1 MRYRNA
7 AFALGLWMVSVLP
20 AVAQTPSDAPA
31 QAPDLVPP
39 PAWAFN
45 DLACAPSLLM
55 EKPAKGETQ
64 DLRVVGVQDGAFREL
79 LGPPDVLVVS
89 GGSNTGLEAG
99 QRYFVRRLVLPI
111 PGSGQPPTVH
121 TAGWVQI
128 LGVDGTVS
136 TAQILHACEG
146 ILLDDYL
153 EPFTPPMIAA
163 KPIAGTAPHYEN
175 MGRVI
180 AGLDGAHTSGVGNVM
195 NIDRGSNAG
204 TVVGQRFL
212 VFRDK
217 RKLHPDTSRTSRVL
231 ATHIDNA
238 PLVQI
243 GEVLVV
249 SVRPQDATVQ
259 VTVAKDAVSAGDL
272 IAPIK

>member
-7 AFALGLWMVSVLP
+7 AYPLLVSLLTVLP
-20 AVAQTPSDAPA
+20 VAAQEAPA
-31 QAPDLVPP
+31 QAPELVPP

-45 DLACAPSLLM
+45 DLACAPSLIM
-55 EKPAKGETQ
+55 QKPAKTEEQ
-64 DLRVVGVQDGAFREL
+64 ALRVVGVQDGAFREL

-89 GGSNTGLEAG
+89 GGSNSGLEAG
-99 QRYFVRRLVLPI
+99 QRFFVRRIVQPI
-111 PGSGQPPTVH
+111 PGTDQPPVVH

-128 LGVDGTVS
+128 LGVDSTVS

-153 EPFTPPMIAA
+153 EPYTAPMIAA
-163 KPIAGTAPHYEN
+163 KPIAGTAPSYEN
-175 MGRVI
+175 MGRIVT
-180 AGLDGAHTSGVGNVM
+180 GLDGLHTAGPGNVM
-195 NIDRGSNAG
+195 NIDRGGNAG
-204 TVVGQRFL
+204 VAVGQRFL

-217 RKLHPDTSRTSRVL
+217 RKSHPDTTRASRVL
-231 ATHIDNA
+231 AAHVDNS

-249 SVRPQDATVQ
+249 SVRAQDSTVQ
-259 VTVAKDAVSAGDL
+259 VTVAKDAISLGDL
-272 IAPIK
+272 IAPIR

>member
-7 AFALGLWMVSVLP
+7 ACALGAWMIAVLP
-20 AVAQTPSDAPA
+20 AVAQTVSDAAA

-55 EKPAKGETQ
+55 EKGAKEEAQ
-64 DLRVVGVQDGAFREL
+64 ELRVVGVQDGAFREL

-99 QRYFVRRLVLPI
+99 QRFFVRRLVKPI
-111 PGSGQPPTVH
+111 PGSPQPPTVH

-128 LGVDGTVS
+128 LGVDATVS

-146 ILLDDYL
+146 ILLDDFL
-153 EPFTPPMIAA
+153 EPYVAPMIAA
-163 KPIAGTAPHYEN
+163 KPIAGTTPYYEN
-175 MGRVI
+175 MGHIV
-180 AGLDGAHTSGVGNVM
+180 AGIDGLHTSGVGSVM

-204 TVVGQRFL
+204 VVVGQRFL

-217 RKLHPDTSRTSRVL
+217 RKLHPDTSLASRVL
-231 ATHIDNA
+231 ATHIDHA

-259 VTVAKDAVSAGDL
+259 VTVAKDAVSLGDL